1 MSGRVG
7 RSRRSREYTSP
18 TRMAAVD
25 GFEYE
30 GVFWL
35 ADEPSR
41 QAVGRLTYKPTEGAS
56 LDLLGSLDEEV
67 QALQTMNVIGPG
79 RRIVGAAGG
88 KEVTLESCVIPH
100 TNIQSPA
107 ILRQEYFVPTVF
119 TGVQLDADD
128 VLDF

>member
-30 GVFWL
+30 GVLWL

-41 QAVGRLTYKPTEGAS
+41 QAVGRLTYKPTESAS
-56 LDLLGSLDEEV
+56 LDLLGSLGEEV
-67 QALQTMNVIGPG
+67 QALQTMNGTGPG
-79 RRIVGAAGG
+79 RRIVSAAARKTRNTDRCG
-88 KEVTLESCVIPH
+88 TADTRSH
-100 TNIQSPA
+100 SPRA
-107 ILRQEYFVPTVF
+107 PR
-119 TGVQLDADD
+119 
-128 VLDF
+128 